1 MFSFIEHK
9 EKNNSLLP
17 KKGNVVSDGQLN
29 YICSITERN

>member
-17 KKGNVVSDGQLN
+17 KKGNVVSDGF
-29 YICSITERN
+29 CSITE